1 MKIDITIEDYGIIIN
16 ALHYYKKVEKKGNFQ
31 QYDDERIN
39 SLRDKLAQMVWE
51 QMIWN
56 DKMIDW
62 DTRFHGHYLIPDA
75 EKDKI
80 ALLRVIECTNGC
92 IQHTYRSEEDDTL
105 TVDEVRD
112 AMKFSMTAMK
122 KMEIPLGEEVITFS
136 PETAELFT
144 EMRRLYISGAK
155 QNNQADYNEFLKGS
169 KANLLAVGRE
179 RILEA
184 RRLAFN
190 HIDELPPHTL
200 EWGLAYIFSFAEWMP
215 YD

>member
-1 MKIDITIEDYGIIIN
+1 
-16 ALHYYKKVEKKGNFQ
+16 
-31 QYDDERIN
+31 
-39 SLRDKLAQMVWE
+39 
-51 QMIWN
+51 
-56 DKMIDW
+56 MIDW
-62 DTRFHGHYLIPDA
+62 DARFAELPDA

-80 ALLRVIECTNGC
+80 ALLRVIECSNGC
-92 IQHTYRSEEDDTL
+92 IQHKFRDEDEDALSVEES
-105 TVDEVRD
+105 RD
-112 AMKFSMTAMK
+112 AMKFSMSAIKT
-122 KMEIPLGEEVITFS
+122 MEIPLGEEVITFA

-155 QNNQADYNEFLKGS
+155 QNNQADYDEFLKGS
-169 KANLLAVGRE
+169 KANLLAVGKE

-200 EWGLAYIFSFAEWMP
+200 EWGLAYIFSFAEWIP

>member
-1 MKIDITIEDYGIIIN
+1 MKKDWNKIFE
-16 ALHYYKKVEKKGNFQ
+16 ALP
-31 QYDDERIN
+31 DEEQ
-39 SLRDKLAQMVWE
+39 DKLA
-51 QMIWN
+51 
-56 DKMIDW
+56 
-62 DTRFHGHYLIPDA
+62 
-75 EKDKI
+75 
-80 ALLRVIECTNGC
+80 LLRLVECTNGV
-92 IQHTYRSEEDDTL
+92 IQHMFRAEDDDALSVEET
-105 TVDEVRD
+105 RD
-112 AMKFSMTAMK
+112 AMKFSMSAMK
-122 KMEIPLGEEVITFS
+122 TMEIPLGEEVITFS

-169 KANLLAVGRE
+169 KANLLAVGKE

-200 EWGLAYIFSFAEWMP
+200 EWGLAYIFSFAEWVP

>member
-1 MKIDITIEDYGIIIN
+1 MET
-16 ALHYYKKVEKKGNFQ
+16 
-31 QYDDERIN
+31 
-39 SLRDKLAQMVWE
+39 
-51 QMIWN
+51 
-56 DKMIDW
+56 MIDW
-62 DTRFHGHYLIPDA
+62 DTRFQALPDA

-92 IQHTYRSEEDDTL
+92 IQHTYRSEEDETL

-112 AMKFSMTAMK
+112 AMKFSMGCMK
-122 KMEIPLGEEVITFS
+122 RMEIPLGEEVITFA
-136 PETAELFT
+136 PETAELMT

-155 QNNQADYNEFLKGS
+155 QNNQVDFNEFLKGS
-169 KANLLAVGRE
+169 KANLLVVGKE

-200 EWGLAYIFSFAEWMP
+200 EWGLEYIFSFAGWE
-215 YD
+215 

>member
-1 MKIDITIEDYGIIIN
+1 
-16 ALHYYKKVEKKGNFQ
+16 
-31 QYDDERIN
+31 
-39 SLRDKLAQMVWE
+39 
-51 QMIWN
+51 
-56 DKMIDW
+56 MIDW
-62 DTRFHGHYLIPDA
+62 DARFAELPDA

-80 ALLRVIECTNGC
+80 ALLRVIECSNGS
-92 IQHTYRSEEDDTL
+92 IQHKFRDEDEDALSVEES
-105 TVDEVRD
+105 RD
-112 AMKFSMTAMK
+112 AMKFSMSAIKT
-122 KMEIPLGEEVITFS
+122 MEIPLGEEVITFA

-144 EMRRLYISGAK
+144 EMRRLYISGVK

-169 KANLLAVGRE
+169 KANLLAVGKE

-200 EWGLAYIFSFAEWMP
+200 EWGLAYIFSFAEWIP